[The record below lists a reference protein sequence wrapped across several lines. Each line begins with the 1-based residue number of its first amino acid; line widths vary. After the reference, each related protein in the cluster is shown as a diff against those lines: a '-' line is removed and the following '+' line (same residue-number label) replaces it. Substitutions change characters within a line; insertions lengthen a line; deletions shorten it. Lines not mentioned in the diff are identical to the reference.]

1 MINFINIKMCGF
13 SWDDLPEVDFYTIK
27 LTPPIG
33 PNPSESIRSNLARIW
48 LQDMNPDT
56 KYSIELCGWSE
67 KEGDDFHTDSVQY
80 TQFTAPPG
88 LFIKTLYLF
97 DPLLI
102 LFNSE
107 RHILFSI
114 SPHLDFKLT

>member
-1 MINFINIKMCGF
+1 MINAINIKMCGF

-33 PNPSESIRSNLARIW
+33 PNPNESIRSNLAQIW
-48 LQDMNPDT
+48 LQDMNPNT

-88 LFIKTLYLF
+88 LFIKTFYLF
-97 DPLLI
+97 DSLLTLPYI
-102 LFNSE
+102 DLYYF
-107 RHILFSI
+107 
-114 SPHLDFKLT
+114 

>member
-1 MINFINIKMCGF
+1 MCDF

-33 PNPSESIRSNLARIW
+33 PNPNESSIRSNHAQIW

-88 LFIKTLYLF
+88 LFIKTFYLIDPFSLYL
-97 DPLLI
+97 
-102 LFNSE
+102 
-107 RHILFSI
+107 
-114 SPHLDFKLT
+114 T